1 MIYFYRKTVIVWMLA
16 CIFGC
21 IAINAQPSL
30 KEQKVKVE
38 KWDRKLKVMQSQY
51 STNRLS
57 LGRKTTQVSNDD
69 LEQWRALYKE
79 AADDRLLAKME
90 WHRLRNMYRET
101 TDSLKKAELK
111 PMVHAWLKTFQIFD
125 GRCRRALNYI
135 ARLDVDRILTQNE
148 QTLQIAKLQLEK
160 EKAMKG
166 NKPETIRR
174 AVLKIKSDYI
184 SDLYKQLDTL
194 SESEKDLQR
203 DSIALI
209 SKALEYY
216 KKATRRIFHN
226 CSNLMTKNLALYPE
240 VFYLHKMM
248 DSANNI
254 LHYNYF
260 LVNPANI
267 MQTPHIHR
275 QIINVIIEKIKVLF
289 FLFYFLL

>member
-148 QTLQIAKLQLEK
+148 QALQIAKLQLEK

-174 AVLKIKSDYI
+174 AVLKGTVHD
-184 SDLYKQLDTL
+184 
-194 SESEKDLQR
+194 
-203 DSIALI
+203 
-209 SKALEYY
+209 
-216 KKATRRIFHN
+216 F
-226 CSNLMTKNLALYPE
+226 
-240 VFYLHKMM
+240 V
-248 DSANNI
+248 
-254 LHYNYF
+254 
-260 LVNPANI
+260 
-267 MQTPHIHR
+267 
-275 QIINVIIEKIKVLF
+275 
-289 FLFYFLL
+289 